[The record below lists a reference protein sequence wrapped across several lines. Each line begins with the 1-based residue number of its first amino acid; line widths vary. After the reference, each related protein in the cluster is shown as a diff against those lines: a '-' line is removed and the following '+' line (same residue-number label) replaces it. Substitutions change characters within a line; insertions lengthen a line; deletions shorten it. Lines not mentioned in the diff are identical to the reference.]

1 MKGWRAVSLNEEE
14 LKGLLERLESERLEA
29 GDYERL
35 GQVIRET
42 KRLQRR
48 LWWTGLAERVLLGM
62 LAVKNWVRR
71 SQGKAPLV
79 VAEGSEDER

>member
-1 MKGWRAVSLNEEE
+1 MRGRRAVPLREEE
-14 LKGLLERLESERLEA
+14 LKGLLQRLEAQRLQA

-42 KRLQRR
+42 KALQRR
-48 LWWTGLAERVLLGM
+48 LWWTGLAEGVLLWM

-79 VAEGSEDER
+79 VTEGSEDER

>member
-1 MKGWRAVSLNEEE
+1 MRGWRAASLSEEE
-14 LKGLLERLESERLEA
+14 LKGLLKRLEAERLEA
-29 GDYERL
+29 GDYALLGKVLGER
-35 GQVIRET
+35 
-42 KRLQRR
+42 KRLLRR

-79 VAEGSEDER
+79 VAEGSEDE

>member
-1 MKGWRAVSLNEEE
+1 MKGRRAVSLNEEE
-14 LKGLLERLESERLEA
+14 LKGLLKRLEAERLEA

-62 LAVKNWVRR
+62 LAVKNRVRR
-71 SQGKAPLV
+71 CQGKAPLV